1 MARQVSCLQLS
12 TALANATRW
21 LAQKALQAPRGLAEW
36 GKVSGKGRSF
46 DLERFCGLA
55 GASTIELSGGNQ
67 VTWKKGESGNPTGKP
82 AGARNKATVMVLKI
96 METWREGNRRGYC
109 HLAKGGDMTAARLV
123 LERLVPPAKERPI
136 FLALPSTETAD
147 GIAEAQQAILQAVA
161 AGDLLPG
168 EGATMAGI
176 VEARRK
182 AVETLELEQRI
193 TALEGKK

>member
-1 MARQVSCLQLS
+1 MTDSKKTEHLR
-12 TALANATRW
+12 
-21 LAQKALQAPRGLAEW
+21 PG
-36 GKVSGKGRSF
+36 
-46 DLERFCGLA
+46 
-55 GASTIELSGGNQ
+55 
-67 VTWKKGESGNPTGKP
+67 WKPGQSGNPKGRP
-82 AGARNKATVMVLKI
+82 AGSRNRITIVALAAMEEGADAIARKVVGMAI
-96 METWREGNRRGYC
+96 
-109 HLAKGGDMTAARLV
+109 AGDMSAARLV

-182 AVETLELEQRI
+182 AVETLELEARI
-193 TALEGKK
+193 TALEEKK

>member
-1 MARQVSCLQLS
+1 M
-12 TALANATRW
+12 
-21 LAQKALQAPRGLAEW
+21 
-36 GKVSGKGRSF
+36 
-46 DLERFCGLA
+46 
-55 GASTIELSGGNQ
+55 
-67 VTWKKGESGNPTGKP
+67 TWKKGESGNPTGKP

-96 METWREGNRRGYC
+96 METGAKEIAEAIVN
-109 HLAKGGDMTAARLV
+109 LAKGGDLTAARLV

-136 FLALPSTETAD
+136 FLALPDTRTAD

-168 EGATMAGI
+168 EAATMAGI

-193 TALEGKK
+193 TALEEKK